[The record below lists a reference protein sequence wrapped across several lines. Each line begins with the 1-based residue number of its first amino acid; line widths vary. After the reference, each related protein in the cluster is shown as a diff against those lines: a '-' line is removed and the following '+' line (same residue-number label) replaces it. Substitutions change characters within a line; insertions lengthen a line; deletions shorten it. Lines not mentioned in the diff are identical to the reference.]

1 MSGFM
6 WKATVRNVSRAFKE
20 VNAFEWEGDYRPAA
34 REALKKILEDEV
46 DKEVELYLGRAWY
59 ERRGD
64 GSREDYRNGF
74 RIRHLLTE
82 IGDLVVRMPRTR
94 KKFISRV
101 LEAYRRRMR
110 TVDQLILA
118 CFVLGMSTRK
128 VSTALVSLLGER
140 VSATTVSEVAKALD
154 GEVRRY
160 HERKL
165 GDGYRFLFFDGVVLK
180 QKGAAKVQKRIILC
194 AFGETW
200 EGKKEMID
208 FLLASSESQ
217 NAWEGFLRDLY
228 GRGLEGRGCEM
239 ITTDGGKGL
248 LNALEVV
255 YPRILRQHCWAH
267 KTRNVL
273 DKVKKGDQEKVK
285 RGLHRISYAKNRQL
299 ATQAYWAFCQKY
311 RKVYP
316 EAEKSLESEIND
328 LLSFYE
334 VKLSIEERKGRGAQ
348 ELEKAQEA
356 LWRRIRTTN
365 LIERAFVEVKRRTRP
380 MGVFGNRSSMERIL
394 YAVFFHYNSK
404 GQEVPS
410 LLFTQRA

>member
-1 MSGFM
+1 MSSFM
-6 WKATVRNVSRAFKE
+6 WKATVRNVRRAFKE

-34 REALKKILEDEV
+34 REALKRILEDEV
-46 DKEVELYLGRAWY
+46 DKEMEQYLGRAWY
-59 ERRGD
+59 ERR
-64 GSREDYRNGF
+64 SEANREDYRNGF

-82 IGDLVVRMPRTR
+82 IGDLVVRVPRTR
-94 KKFISRV
+94 KKFISRI

-154 GEVRRY
+154 GKVRRY

-165 GDGYRFLFFDGVVLK
+165 SDGYRFLFFDGVVLK

-194 AFGETW
+194 AYGESW
-200 EGKKEMID
+200 EGEKEMID

-228 GRGLEGRGCEM
+228 GRGLVGKGCEM

-248 LNALEVV
+248 LRALEVV

-285 RGLHRISYAKNRQL
+285 RELHRISYAKNRQL

-311 RKVYP
+311 REVYP
-316 EAEKSLESEIND
+316 GAVKSLELEIND

-334 VKLSIEERKGRGAQ
+334 VKLSPEERKGRDAQ
-348 ELEKAQEA
+348 ELQKAQEA

-380 MGVFGNRSSMERIL
+380 MGVFGNRGSMERIL

>member
-128 VSTALVSLLGER
+128 VSTALVSFLGER
-140 VSATTVSEVAKALD
+140 VSASTVSEVAKALEE
-154 GEVRRY
+154 GEAVSRAEIGRW
-160 HERKL
+160 
-165 GDGYRFLFFDGVVLK
+165 VSV
-180 QKGAAKVQKRIILC
+180 
-194 AFGETW
+194 
-200 EGKKEMID
+200 
-208 FLLASSESQ
+208 S
-217 NAWEGFLRDLY
+217 FLRWS
-228 GRGLEGRGCEM
+228 C
-239 ITTDGGKGL
+239 
-248 LNALEVV
+248 
-255 YPRILRQHCWAH
+255 
-267 KTRNVL
+267 
-273 DKVKKGDQEKVK
+273 
-285 RGLHRISYAKNRQL
+285 S
-299 ATQAYWAFCQKY
+299 
-311 RKVYP
+311 
-316 EAEKSLESEIND
+316 
-328 LLSFYE
+328 
-334 VKLSIEERKGRGAQ
+334 
-348 ELEKAQEA
+348 
-356 LWRRIRTTN
+356 
-365 LIERAFVEVKRRTRP
+365 
-380 MGVFGNRSSMERIL
+380 
-394 YAVFFHYNSK
+394 
-404 GQEVPS
+404 
-410 LLFTQRA
+410 